1 MRADPR
7 VVEDKARVDVVAPL
21 PHLPTPH
28 LRADNGKDEHKQPE
42 HKEEPADP
50 HPRLGDELD
59 HGAQVGEACDGA
71 QRAEGAEGADRAQR
85 PGALVLTPAARCKVR
100 ECACAACRTCAWLRA
115 RGRLSKGVHTCLR
128 HTNQRNRE
136 VGDVPRLLEVRAR
149 ADEEPV
155 RNHFDPHLA
164 NKDAAEDDR
173 ALLQDVADLRD
184 WPALPHARTST
195 RNVESL
201 ASPSAGHM
209 CSMQERTS
217 GVS

>member
-1 MRADPR
+1 M
-7 VVEDKARVDVVAPL
+7 
-21 PHLPTPH
+21 
-28 LRADNGKDEHKQPE
+28 
-42 HKEEPADP
+42 
-50 HPRLGDELD
+50 
-59 HGAQVGEACDGA
+59 
-71 QRAEGAEGADRAQR
+71 
-85 PGALVLTPAARCKVR
+85 
-100 ECACAACRTCAWLRA
+100 
-115 RGRLSKGVHTCLR
+115 HTCLR

-184 WPALPHARTST
+184 WPALPHASITELNVTIDGFAAAARISPST
-195 RNVESL
+195 ASARNVESL